1 MSENTK
7 SALTLKTLTA
17 QEAALR
23 AVKAELKKATANA
36 KWEADTKAR
45 NPQFVLGSVRKATPA
60 DEAVLGHCHGEVCSI
75 ECESCRE
82 VRTVNKQDA
91 FQARFCKACKK
102 DADKGRAKAKR
113 ADKRLAGRSV
123 EDLQAEIAEAE
134 AALAALATKAA

>member
-7 SALTLKTLTA
+7 SVLTLKTLSEK
-17 QEAALR
+17 EAALR
-23 AVKAELKKATANA
+23 AVKAELKKAEANA

-45 NPQFVLGSVRKATPA
+45 NPQFVLGSVRKATAA
-60 DEAVLGHCHGEVCSI
+60 DEAELGHCHGEVCSI
-75 ECESCRE
+75 ECATCGE
-82 VRTVNKQDA
+82 VRVVNKQDA
-91 FQARFCKACKK
+91 FQARYCKACKK
-102 DADKGRAKAKR
+102 GADKDRAKSKR